1 MATRYLLDIHRG
13 STCPKES
20 RDNSKCAF
28 SKVTDN
34 AFRAKMIRVADDIGM
49 DPNALAAVIMFET
62 AGTASPSIRN
72 PGGSATGLIQFISP
86 TATRMGTSVEA
97 LAKMSAVEQLD
108 WVHKFFLPHKGKAY
122 MRIPGEVYAAV
133 FCPAIIGK
141 PMSTVVGRPNDSSR
155 SPCGSSY
162 ETIWKMNP
170 FSSGEFTKAQVVGW
184 VDQALRDAEA
194 YPRIAVNMSGISLG
208 WVLPLVLG
216 AAAGAGVAWGLKELR
231 G

>member
-72 PGGSATGLIQFISP
+72 PGGSATGLIQFIAP
-86 TATRMGTSVEA
+86 TATRMGTSVEK

-122 MRIPGEVYAAV
+122 MRTPSEVYAAV
-133 FCPAIIGK
+133 FCPSLIGR
-141 PMSTVVGRPNDSSR
+141 PMSTVVGRPNDSSVG
-155 SPCGSSY
+155 PCGKY
-162 ETIWKMNP
+162 DTIWKMNP
-170 FSSGEFTKAQVVGW
+170 FSTGEFTKAQVVGW
-184 VDQALRDAEA
+184 VDQALRDAEN

-208 WVLPLVLG
+208 WVVPLILG
-216 AAAGAGVAWGLKELR
+216 AAAGVGVAWGLKELR